1 MDPVTIHE
9 AKTHLSRL
17 LHRVEQGEE
26 FVIARGRTP
35 IARLVPYRESK
46 RELGGLS
53 GLILRMDPSF
63 DEPLEDYA
71 PYMVAEDPQ

>member
-1 MDPVTIHE
+1 MNPVTIHE

-26 FVIARGRTP
+26 LVIARGRTP
-35 IARLVPYRESK
+35 IARLVPYREAE

-53 GLILRMDPSF
+53 GLILHMDSSF
-63 DEPLEDYA
+63 DEPLEDFA
-71 PYMVAEDPQ
+71 PYMIAKDPR